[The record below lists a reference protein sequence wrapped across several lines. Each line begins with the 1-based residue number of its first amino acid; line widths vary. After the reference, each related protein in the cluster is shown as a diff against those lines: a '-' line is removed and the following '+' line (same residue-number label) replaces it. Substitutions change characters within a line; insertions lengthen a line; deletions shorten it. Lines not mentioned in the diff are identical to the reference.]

1 MNTNVAYYNINF
13 FQYLWKSIELQL
25 VKWWFQVKTVIN
37 DSYDNEELLYFAC
50 QSGNLQKTQWL
61 LEVQPNINISAK
73 NEEAFRLACFYGHLP
88 LAQLLV
94 EFKPTINISAK
105 NEEAFRFA
113 CINGHLHV
121 AQWLQ
126 SINPS
131 KYKII
136 SYNEETKKISF
147 VISEGLNTDTE
158 IVYVDT
164 LDTCPI
170 CDESK
175 CHIQTKCNHNF
186 CEECII
192 TWLDKSKRCPY
203 CRDNLDNTLFH
214 TIQTKSSKV

>member
-73 NEEAFRLACFYGHLP
+73 NG
-88 LAQLLV
+88 
-94 EFKPTINISAK
+94 
-105 NEEAFRFA
+105 EAFRFA